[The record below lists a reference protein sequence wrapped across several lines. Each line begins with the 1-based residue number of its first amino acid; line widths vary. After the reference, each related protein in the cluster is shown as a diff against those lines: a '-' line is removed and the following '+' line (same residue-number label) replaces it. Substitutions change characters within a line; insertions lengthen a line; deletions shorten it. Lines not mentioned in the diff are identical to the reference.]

1 MGTLSVD
8 LVLDT
13 AKPRVEDSTVTT
25 VNVVDRG
32 VDGKT
37 AEHKGHQETAA
48 RRGSL
53 SVTAAATAGA
63 RRLLAGA
70 VQLLRKSRK
79 GLSW

>member
-1 MGTLSVD
+1 M
-8 LVLDT
+8 
-13 AKPRVEDSTVTT
+13 TT

-53 SVTAAATAGA
+53 SVTAAAAAAATAGA